1 MKLRSFLLIWILLF
15 SPCVGYAQQAPS
27 PNQQQQQAPQRQQAP
42 GGQQQTPPR
51 QPTAEELQ
59 KVMNNQIAPPAGPEI
74 GEGYPDI
81 ITQAVILIF
90 IALLP
95 FLVMLLTSFMKMVI
109 SLSLLRNALGVQQT
123 PPNQVING
131 IALVLTFYVM
141 FPTGYQMYEASKS
154 VIEEPLPTELVSGAT
169 ANVALRVLDKAKE
182 PMREFLI
189 RNTHKPSTEGFLKIA
204 RKTFPEPVRSKLT
217 NRDFIVVVPSY
228 IVTQIRAAFEIGVL
242 IYLPFFVI
250 DIVTSNVLL
259 AMQMMMLSPLS
270 ISLPLKLLLLV
281 MIDGWRILLEGLVLS
296 YK

>member
-1 MKLRSFLLIWILLF
+1 MNLRLFIFAFYLLF
-15 SPCVGYAQQAPS
+15 TPAAAFAQQVPFTAPSSQQQEATQSAPAQQAP
-27 PNQQQQQAPQRQQAP
+27 PQL
-42 GGQQQTPPR
+42 
-51 QPTAEELQ
+51 TAEQLQ
-59 KVMNNQIAPPAGPEI
+59 SLMNNQIKPPE
-74 GEGYPDI
+74 GEVGDGYPDI

-154 VIEEPLPTELVSGAT
+154 VIEEPLPQQLISGAS
-169 ANVALRVLDKAKE
+169 ANVAIRVLDKAKE
-182 PMREFLI
+182 PLRDFLI
-189 RNTHKPSTEGFLKIA
+189 RNTHKQSTEGFLKIA
-204 RKTFPEPVRSKLT
+204 KKTFPEPVKDKIT
-217 NRDFIVVVPSY
+217 NRDFIVIVPSY